1 MSLRRSVSAVATG
14 AVLAPL
20 LALAA
25 GTAHAAQGPATDP
38 GPVNVAQV
46 PAPDFQTLP
55 SNPSM
60 LQLTRRDQCM
70 ASYNVNYW
78 VGGMPFA
85 LTQLK
90 LCLSAPATLV
100 RGAQIFFPGDLN
112 YVPADPVSVPTGPVV
127 VPTGP
132 VTDPNGPVLV
142 PSGPVLDPATFPAH
156 P

>member
-1 MSLRRSVSAVATG
+1 MSLRRSLAAAATA

-38 GPVNVAQV
+38 GPVNVAQA
-46 PAPDFQTLP
+46 PAPGFTTLP

-60 LQLTRRDQCM
+60 LQLSRQQQCM

-90 LCLSAPATLV
+90 LCLSAPATLAS
-100 RGAQIFFPGDLN
+100 GAQIFFPGDVYYLPLGSN
-112 YVPADPVSVPTGPVV
+112 HVPVEPLPDPGEPVLQPT
-127 VPTGP
+127 
-132 VTDPNGPVLV
+132 GPVLV
-142 PSGPVLDPATFPAH
+142 PAVPSLP
-156 P
+156 